1 MEHTVTS
8 PRVSVI
14 IPVLDEA
21 QNLPHIL
28 PYIPDQV
35 HEVILIDGHSEDD
48 TIQVA
53 RQLLADAIV
62 MIQPNTGKGDALRYG
77 IARST
82 GDIIVMLD
90 ADGSTD
96 PREIPRFVAALLAG
110 ADFSKGSRYLRDGGS
125 DDITR
130 LRSFGN
136 RQLTRLVNILFRE
149 RFTDLCYGYNAF
161 WKESFNLLDITDCHG
176 FEIETVLTLRALRAG
191 LQIAEVPS
199 YEHPRL
205 NGASKLHAFADGW
218 RILRMIIH
226 EWSGGPS
233 RKPKAA
239 RYRKQTFMEEATE
252 PMAASKVA
260 TE

>member
-21 QNLPHIL
+21 KNLPHIL
-28 PYIPDQV
+28 PCIPDQV

-48 TIQVA
+48 TIGVA
-53 RQLLADAIV
+53 RRLLADVIV
-62 MIQPNTGKGDALRYG
+62 MIQPNTGKGDAIRYG

-96 PREIPRFVAALLAG
+96 PREIPRFVDALLTG
-110 ADFSKGSRYLRDGGS
+110 ADFSKGSRYLHEGGS

-136 RQLTRLVNILFRE
+136 RQLTRLVNLLFRV

-161 WKESFNLLDITDCHG
+161 WKDSITSLDISDCHG
-176 FEIETVLTLRALRAG
+176 FEIETILTLRALRAG
-191 LQIAEVPS
+191 MQIVEVPS

-205 NGASKLHAFADGW
+205 NGTSKLHAFADGW
-218 RILRMIIH
+218 RILKMIVR
-226 EWSGGPS
+226 EWRGSTP
-233 RKPKAA
+233 KKAA
-239 RYRKQTFMEEATE
+239 RYRKQSLMEEATE
-252 PMAASKVA
+252 PMAAARVVSK
-260 TE
+260 

>member
-1 MEHTVTS
+1 MDQKVTF

-28 PYIPDQV
+28 PHIPAQV

-48 TIQVA
+48 TIGVA
-53 RQLLADAIV
+53 RQLLPDVVV

-82 GDIIVMLD
+82 GDIIVTLD
-90 ADGSTD
+90 ADGSAD
-96 PREIPRFVAALLAG
+96 PHEIPRFVDALLAG
-110 ADFSKGSRYLRDGGS
+110 ADFSKGSRYLRGGGS

-136 RQLTRLVNILFRE
+136 RLLTWLVNLLFRV

-161 WKESFNLLDITDCHG
+161 WREGVNLLDISDCHG
-176 FEIETVLTLRALRAG
+176 FEIETVLTLRALRAR
-191 LQIAEVPS
+191 LRIAEVPS
-199 YEHPRL
+199 FEYPRL

-218 RILRMIIH
+218 RILRMIVRERRGIPA
-226 EWSGGPS
+226 G
-233 RKPKAA
+233 KLKAA
-239 RYRKQTFMEEATE
+239 RRKQFLMEEVTE
-252 PMAASKVA
+252 PMTAPKVA
-260 TE
+260 QK